1 VTGFRAGSGAWAE
14 AGAYPVAPGVYRIP
28 LPLPEDGLRAV
39 NVYAIEDGDG
49 LVLVD
54 GGWALPESLAVFE
67 RAVESIGHDAGE
79 VRQILVTHS
88 HRDHYT
94 QAVTLRR
101 RYGAQVLLGE
111 GERPTLKAL
120 QQADKVTPV
129 GTLIRLRSAGAA
141 DLVERMMAARW
152 SAPVPAEWESPD
164 RWLTGGDIA
173 LSGRTLTAIP
183 TPGHT
188 RGHVVFLDQAAAV
201 MFTGDHVLPH
211 ITPSIGFELEPS
223 ALPLGDFLDSLRLV
237 AGYPDARMLPA
248 HGPVAASV
256 HARVADLLAHHDI
269 RLAEVRQ
276 AIEQGCVDANEV
288 AHTLTWTRR
297 RTPYPEL
304 NLYGQMLAVLETA
317 VHLDLLVHR
326 GELRSSTVDG
336 VAMYTVVP
344 AA

>member
-1 VTGFRAGSGAWAE
+1 MTTFRAGSGAWTE

-54 GGWALPESLAVFE
+54 AGWSIPESLATFE
-67 RAVESIGHDAGE
+67 RAVETIGHEAGE

-101 RYGAQVLLGE
+101 RYGARVLLGE
-111 GERPTLKAL
+111 GEWPTLSAL
-120 QQADKVTPV
+120 QQADKVAPV
-129 GTLIRLRSAGAA
+129 STLVRLRAAGAA
-141 DLVERMMAARW
+141 NLVDRMIAARW

-164 RWLTGGDIA
+164 RWLTGGDIVLA
-173 LSGRTLTAIP
+173 DRTLTALP

-188 RGHVVFLDQAAAV
+188 RGHLVFLDRAAAV

-211 ITPSIGFELEPS
+211 ITPSVGFEVEPS
-223 ALPLGDFLDSLRLV
+223 ALPLGEFLDSLRLV
-237 AGYPDARMLPA
+237 AGYPDARLLPA
-248 HGPVAASV
+248 HGPVADSV
-256 HARVADLLAHHDI
+256 HTRVAELLAHHDV

-276 AIEQGCVDANEV
+276 AIERGCVDAHEV
-288 AHTLTWTRR
+288 ANTLTWTRR
-297 RTPYPEL
+297 HTPYSQL
-304 NLYGQMLAVLETA
+304 NLFDQMLAVLETA

-326 GELRSSTVDG
+326 GELRSSIVDE
-336 VAMYTVVP
+336 VVIY
-344 AA
+344 ATA